1 MKVESEVLLDY
12 DDSVFIDYEYRDDVS
27 GRFVV
32 LFFFYVFL
40 LEYKK
45 ILRKLDGKL
54 NDDFISIGNFIYYV
68 LI

>member
-32 LFFFYVFL
+32 VFFLYVFL